1 MRYYLITT
9 KNFITIA
16 NDTVY
21 EKINT
26 NSSFIQDKIR
36 YSCASLI
43 VVASQ
48 ITTITEVFMYEEYF
62 NKLKE
67 ECLIRNRA
75 ENPAGGPEKSG
86 KLPEHPGACS
96 RILTDSC
103 R

>member
-1 MRYYLITT
+1 
-9 KNFITIA
+9 
-16 NDTVY
+16 
-21 EKINT
+21 
-26 NSSFIQDKIR
+26 
-36 YSCASLI
+36 
-43 VVASQ
+43 
-48 ITTITEVFMYEEYF
+48 MYEEYF

-103 R
+103 G